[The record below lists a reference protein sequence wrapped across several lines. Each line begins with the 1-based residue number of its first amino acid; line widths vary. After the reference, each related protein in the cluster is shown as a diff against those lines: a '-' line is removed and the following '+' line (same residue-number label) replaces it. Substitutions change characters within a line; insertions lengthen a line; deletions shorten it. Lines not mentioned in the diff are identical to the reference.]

1 MPKVLNYNI
10 FRLFRRNSKI
20 GVMVLEIGCQ
30 LSVGR
35 YAYTQYKL
43 VPVWHN
49 NFWTTAPILTE
60 IGSIDNKSSLDHV
73 SAMK

>member
-1 MPKVLNYNI
+1 MVLGYHYISTTKHSNQRKSMPKVLNYNI

-43 VPVWHN
+43 VPV
-49 NFWTTAPILTE
+49 
-60 IGSIDNKSSLDHV
+60 
-73 SAMK
+73 